1 MGRGPELTLKCSQV
15 GGGGKTRKD
24 NALRIRVGKKK
35 KSPRKELLANLS
47 DIRAN

>member
-1 MGRGPELTLKCSQV
+1 MGQGPELTLKCSQV

-35 KSPRKELLANLS
+35 KPKERVIS
-47 DIRAN
+47 KPE